1 MTFGNSLLG
10 YIIAMYLKYFISQGV
25 KRNLRN
31 GVFWV
36 KVVKK
41 YQKFKNCVFVVLFRH
56 VVCSPNNQGLKQLN
70 FGCQKN
76 MQLEV

>member
-1 MTFGNSLLG
+1 MVCFGS
-10 YIIAMYLKYFISQGV
+10 
-25 KRNLRN
+25 
-31 GVFWV
+31 

-41 YQKFKNCVFVVLFRH
+41 YQKFKNCVFVVLSRH

>member
-10 YIIAMYLKYFISQGV
+10 YITAIYLKYFVSQGV

-36 KVVKK
+36 KGS
-41 YQKFKNCVFVVLFRH
+41 QKVPKI
-56 VVCSPNNQGLKQLN
+56 
-70 FGCQKN
+70 
-76 MQLEV
+76 